1 MANACISCQRT
12 IEPPALR
19 GTLYNCKSESTG
31 ATIQF
36 WMCNPCAIPLGPGQ
50 GPIPKFDPKQKPRIP
65 GDDTNK
71 S

>member
-12 IEPPALR
+12 IDPPNLR
-19 GTLYNCKSESTG
+19 GTLYTCTG
-31 ATIQF
+31 ETSGTIIQF

-50 GPIPKFDPKQKPRIP
+50 GPILKIDPNQKTRIP
-65 GDDTNK
+65 GDK